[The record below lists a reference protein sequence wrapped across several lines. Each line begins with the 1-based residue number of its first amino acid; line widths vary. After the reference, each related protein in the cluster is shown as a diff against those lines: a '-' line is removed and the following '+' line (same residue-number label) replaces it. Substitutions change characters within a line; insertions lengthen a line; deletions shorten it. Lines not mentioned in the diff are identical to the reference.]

1 MLEKKILLTV
11 LALFYKTKGAMFK
24 VTYRTLNTTPINNY
38 AYKGCLSVRA
48 LTRAFASAFTASSS
62 GFF

>member
-24 VTYRTLNTTPINNY
+24 VNYCTLNTTRLIIMRI
-38 AYKGCLSVRA
+38 KDVCL
-48 LTRAFASAFTASSS
+48 LEL
-62 GFF
+62 